1 MITATISTQTLAQNP
16 ATTPAPAT
24 QWPAAEI
31 APGVAFQ
38 GDGSVKLELAPGGL
52 PVVAFWRPVLF
63 NEDSRKPI
71 GGRMDCRTVAAVEPF
86 SEAAFDPDARHDSA
100 REARAQQGFVDMDR
114 LRDIGETVKQVDI
127 VGRRANP
134 RQHYVLSYIMVR
146 DGDRLIDIRRN
157 CTFIYAKGMS
167 RPDVLPYVYRYTRI
181 TFAFEPN
188 AGSAT
193 PQES

>member
-1 MITATISTQTLAQNP
+1 MASLATTALAQNP
-16 ATTPAPAT
+16 AITPTPPA

-31 APGVAFQ
+31 ASGVAFQ
-38 GDGSVKLELAPGGL
+38 GDGSVKLELVPGAP

-63 NEDSRKPI
+63 NEDSRKPVA
-71 GGRMDCRTVAAVEPF
+71 GRMDCRTVAAEEPYTA
-86 SEAAFDPDARHDSA
+86 AAFDPGARHDSV
-100 REARAQQGFVDMDR
+100 REARAQQGYVDMDR

-157 CTFIYAKGMS
+157 CTFIFGNGVSK
-167 RPDVLPYVYRYTRI
+167 PDVLPYVYRFTRI
-181 TFAFEPN
+181 AYAFEPN
-188 AGSAT
+188 DGSP
-193 PQES
+193 PQQEP